1 MLKFIVKNEI
11 GMKGEIQVFLNDENY
26 YSKTNPIIMSI

>member
-11 GMKGEIQVFLNDENY
+11 GTKGEIQVFLNDAKLLLKN
-26 YSKTNPIIMSI
+26 